1 MADTMIRDLDLLR
14 SPEYRRKL
22 SQCVHCGLCL
32 SACPTYAI
40 FGVETDGPRGRIAL
54 MRAAAEGRMSL
65 EDFRR
70 AFAPH
75 IMLCLACRACE
86 TACPSGVQYGALV
99 EVARLV
105 VEHNRTPSLGERLLR
120 WAGMQLVL
128 PRLWLLKL
136 LARLLWLYQVSR
148 LQQVVRAFRR
158 WLPKTLRAMEDILP
172 AIVPRYHDYRRPAP
186 ALGTPHGRL
195 LFFTGCIQ
203 EAFLSQVN
211 QATLRVLQRNGYT
224 VYAPTEQTCC
234 GAPHLHMGDLETAR
248 QLARRNIDVFL
259 GQDGQYEAVICNAGG
274 CGATLKEY
282 PHLLADD
289 PTYAERARRFAA
301 MVKDVSEFLAE
312 HLNVPPRGEVRARAT
327 YADSCHL
334 RHGQKVVSQPR
345 KLLKSIP
352 GLQLVELQAPDR
364 CCGSAGV
371 YNIAQ
376 VDAANA
382 ILDAKM
388 ADIAATGADLIVT
401 TNTGCHMQLLAGVR
415 RAGLSAKVMHLVEVL
430 DLSYRSGDGI
440 SAATPVSPREEAR

>member
-1 MADTMIRDLDLLR
+1 MIHDIDLLR

-32 SACPTYAI
+32 SACPTYVL
-40 FGVETDGPRGRIAL
+40 FGMEADGPRGRIAL
-54 MRAAAEGRMSL
+54 MHAAAEGRISL
-65 EDFRR
+65 EGFRR

-86 TACPSGVQYGALV
+86 TACPSGVRYGELV

-105 VEHNRTPSLGERLLR
+105 VERNRTPGWGERLLR
-120 WAGMQLVL
+120 WVGMRLVL

-136 LARLLWLYQVSR
+136 LARLLWVYQVSR
-148 LQQVVRAFRR
+148 LQRVVRAFYR
-158 WLPKTLRAMEDILP
+158 WLPKTLRAMESILP
-172 AIVPRYHDYRRPAP
+172 AIVPRYYDYRQPAP

-211 QATLRVLQRNGYT
+211 QATIRVLQRNGYA

-234 GAPHLHMGDLETAR
+234 GAPHLHTGDLETAR
-248 QLARRNIDVFL
+248 QLARRNIDAFL
-259 GQDGQYEAVICNAGG
+259 SQDGPYDAVICNAGG
-274 CGATLKEY
+274 CGTTLKEY
-282 PHLLADD
+282 PHLLAND
-289 PTYAERARRFAA
+289 PTYAERAQRFAA

-312 HLNVPPRGEVRARAT
+312 HLNAPPQGEIRARAT

-334 RHGQKVVSQPR
+334 RHGQKVVIQPR
-345 KLLKSIP
+345 TLLKSIP

-364 CCGSAGV
+364 CCGSAGI

-376 VDAANA
+376 VDVANA
-382 ILDAKM
+382 ILDAKI
-388 ADIAATGADLIVT
+388 ADIAATGADLIIT

-430 DLSYRSGDGI
+430 DLSYRKGDER
-440 SAATPVSPREEAR
+440 SAATTVPRGEDVR